1 MISKS
6 YSYPLQNTNN
16 MYKFGKLKQEEANIW
31 KIIPFEKAPNLQIED
46 QNLVYLSK
54 NCTYGS
60 VKTLFKKCSIR
71 IVQEGHYKLSKML
84 LA

>member
-1 MISKS
+1 M
-6 YSYPLQNTNN
+6 
-16 MYKFGKLKQEEANIW
+16 
-31 KIIPFEKAPNLQIED
+31 APNLQIED
-46 QNLVYLSK
+46 QKLVYLSK

-60 VKTLFKKCSIR
+60 LKTLFKKCSIR